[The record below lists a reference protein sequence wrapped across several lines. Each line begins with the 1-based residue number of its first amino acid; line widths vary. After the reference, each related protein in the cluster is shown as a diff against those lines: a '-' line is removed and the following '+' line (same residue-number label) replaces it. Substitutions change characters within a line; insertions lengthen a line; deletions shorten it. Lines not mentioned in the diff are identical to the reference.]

1 MRLNA
6 RLPKVFW
13 AKTVNIASFIINRS
27 PSLAIDFKIPEE
39 VWSGKP
45 VDYSSLK
52 IFGCPAY
59 VHVQS
64 GERSKLDSKS
74 RKCVFLGFEKGVKG
88 VKGYRLWDPISK
100 KTVTSRDVIFD
111 EAFMLKQNEAETCD
125 DSPYE
130 KLTVEVELDE
140 NSSPSDKG
148 DVEIDSQQQQEEPYS
163 IARGREKQVHKAP

>member
-27 PSLAIDFKIPEE
+27 PSSAIDFKIPEE

-45 VDYSSLK
+45 IDYSNLK
-52 IFGCPAY
+52 IFGCPTY

-74 RKCVFLGFEKGVKG
+74 RKYVFLGFEKC
-88 VKGYRLWDPISK
+88 VKGYRL
-100 KTVTSRDVIFD
+100 
-111 EAFMLKQNEAETCD
+111 
-125 DSPYE
+125 
-130 KLTVEVELDE
+130 
-140 NSSPSDKG
+140 
-148 DVEIDSQQQQEEPYS
+148 
-163 IARGREKQVHKAP
+163 

>member
-27 PSLAIDFKIPEE
+27 PSSAIDFKIPEE

-52 IFGCPAY
+52 IFGCPAS

-64 GERSKLDSKS
+64 GEHSKLDSKS
-74 RKCVFLGFEKGVKG
+74 RNVYFLV
-88 VKGYRLWDPISK
+88 LK
-100 KTVTSRDVIFD
+100 KVLKATSFRI
-111 EAFMLKQNEAETCD
+111 Q
-125 DSPYE
+125 
-130 KLTVEVELDE
+130 
-140 NSSPSDKG
+140 
-148 DVEIDSQQQQEEPYS
+148 SQ
-163 IARGREKQVHKAP
+163 RKW

>member
-6 RLPKVFW
+6 GLPKVFW
-13 AKTVNIASFIINRS
+13 AEIVNTTGFIINRS

-39 VWSGKP
+39 VWSGRLMG
-45 VDYSSLK
+45 YSSLK

-64 GERSKLDSKS
+64 GEHSKLDLKS
-74 RKCVFLGFEKGVKG
+74 RKCVFLGFEKD

-125 DSPYE
+125 DSPME

-140 NSSPSDKG
+140 NSSPSNNG
-148 DVEIDSQQQQEEPYS
+148 DAEIDP
-163 IARGREKQVHKAP
+163 R